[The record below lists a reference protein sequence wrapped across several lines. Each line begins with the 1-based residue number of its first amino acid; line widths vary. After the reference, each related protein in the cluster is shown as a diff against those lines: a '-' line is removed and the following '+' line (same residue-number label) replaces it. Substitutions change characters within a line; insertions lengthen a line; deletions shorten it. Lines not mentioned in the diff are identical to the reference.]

1 MSIDFYLDRAERAR
15 LIEALGTI
23 PTLADQ
29 LAVTVTRQARIQKS
43 GLGKPR
49 RQKPGSRMP
58 FHIGASE
65 AADQL
70 HTTLVTWVRHTCEH
84 RQIHYRDGND
94 LISLA
99 RWLRRNMIQLALTE
113 GSEEAYIDIRDHID
127 ECQRQVDLP
136 PDDYVVIDRARV
148 EAANRSVVTL
158 STITGVASRLGDIGQ
173 GLNRERLRL
182 LAKRGDI
189 RHVSEDPETG
199 TRFYRLGDV
208 LHAHHNREKRRPST
222 KNKAQSN
229 V

>member
-1 MSIDFYLDRAERAR
+1 MSIDFYLDRASQAR
-15 LIEALGTI
+15 LIETLGTI

-70 HTTLVTWVRHTCEH
+70 HTTLVTWVRHTCEG
-84 RQIHYRDGND
+84 RQIHYREGDD

-113 GSEEAYIDIRDHID
+113 GSTEAYIDIRDSID

-136 PDDYVVIDRARV
+136 PDDEVHIDSERIREANRQVLTAGQVEKIAHRLGALGEGLNKKRV
-148 EAANRSVVTL
+148 ETL
-158 STITGVASRLGDIGQ
+158 VRQRQLRPCAMDGD
-173 GLNRERLRL
+173 
-182 LAKRGDI
+182 
-189 RHVSEDPETG
+189 V
-199 TRFYRLGDV
+199 RFYRLGDV
-208 LHAHHNREKRRPST
+208 LDAHHRKREV
-222 KNKAQSN
+222 KA
-229 V
+229 

>member
-1 MSIDFYLDRAERAR
+1 MSIDFYLDRANQTR
-15 LIEALGTI
+15 LTEALGTI

-70 HTTLVTWVRHTCEH
+70 HTTLATWVRHTCEH

-94 LISLA
+94 LISHA

-113 GSEEAYIDIRDHID
+113 GSEEAYIDIRDSID

-136 PDDYVVIDRARV
+136 PDDEVHIDAERIREANRQVLTAGQVEKIAPRLGALGNGLNKRRV
-148 EAANRSVVTL
+148 ETL
-158 STITGVASRLGDIGQ
+158 VRQRKLRPCAMDGD
-173 GLNRERLRL
+173 
-182 LAKRGDI
+182 
-189 RHVSEDPETG
+189 V
-199 TRFYRLGDV
+199 RFYRLGDV
-208 LHAHHNREKRRPST
+208 LDAHHRKREDV
-222 KNKAQSN
+222 KA
-229 V
+229 

>member
-1 MSIDFYLDRAERAR
+1 MSIDFYLDRAEQTR
-15 LIEALGTI
+15 LTEALGTI

-43 GLGKPR
+43 NMGKPR
-49 RQKPGSRMP
+49 RQKLGSRMP

-70 HTTLVTWVRHTCEH
+70 HTTLATWVRHTCEH

-113 GSEEAYIDIRDHID
+113 GSTEAFIDIRDRID

-136 PDDYVVIDRARV
+136 PDDEVHIDQTRIR
-148 EAANRSVVTL
+148 EANRQVLTAGQVEK
-158 STITGVASRLGDIGQ
+158 IAHRLGALGQ
-173 GLNRERLRL
+173 GLNKRRVETLARNGRLRPC
-182 LAKRGDI
+182 AIDGD
-189 RHVSEDPETG
+189 V
-199 TRFYRLGDV
+199 RFYRLGDV
-208 LHAHHNREKRRPST
+208 LDAHHRKRERATP
-222 KNKAQSN
+222 
-229 V
+229 